1 MSALLLAI
9 TRWDPKEWAQR
20 FHGLSPACEV
30 RLWPEGVGDPLDITY
45 ACVWMPPHGLL
56 ATFPSLQ
63 AIFSLGA
70 GVDQLLADPLLPH
83 VPIVR
88 IVDPDLTMR
97 MREYVTLHVL
107 LHHRRHHLYLAQQRE
122 RLWRDHDQPAA
133 NEVTVGIMGL
143 GALGSDAAATLK
155 RIGFQVVGWS
165 RRPKEL
171 PDIETFHGP
180 AGLDPFLARTEILVV
195 LLPATPATE
204 GILRLSLFRK
214 LKRDGALGGAYL
226 INAGRGKLQ
235 IDADIQAALDEG
247 SLNAASLDVF
257 PIEPL
262 SRESPLWSH
271 PKVTVTPHNAAAS
284 VPRALVTN
292 VLTHIE
298 RYEAGHP
305 LSNVVNRDVGY

>member
-1 MSALLLAI
+1 MSALLLAM
-9 TRWDPKEWAQR
+9 TRWDPEEWAER
-20 FHGLSPACEV
+20 FQGLSHAREV
-30 RLWPEGVGDPLDITY
+30 RLWPESVGDPRDITY
-45 ACVWMPPHGLL
+45 ACVWLPPQGLL
-56 ATFPSLQ
+56 ATFPNLQ

-70 GVDQLLADPLLPH
+70 GVDQLLSDLSLPQ

-107 LHHRRHHLYLAQQRE
+107 LHHRRQNLYLAQQRD
-122 RLWRDHDQPAA
+122 RLWRVHDQPAA

-143 GALGSDAAATLK
+143 GTLGRDSAATLR
-155 RIGFQVVGWS
+155 RIGFRVVGWS
-165 RRPKEL
+165 RRAKEL

-180 AGLDPFLARTEILVV
+180 AGLDPFLARSEILVV

-235 IDADIQAALDEG
+235 IDADIQVALDEG
-247 SLNAASLDVF
+247 SLNGASLDVF

-271 PKVTVTPHNAAAS
+271 PKVTITPHNAAAS
-284 VPRALVTN
+284 VPRTLVTN
-292 VLTHIE
+292 ILAQIE
-298 RYEAGHP
+298 RYEAGHS
-305 LSNVVNRDVGY
+305 LNNVVNRDVGY

>member
-9 TRWDPKEWAQR
+9 TRWDPKEWAEGFQAS
-20 FHGLSPACEV
+20 SPAREI
-30 RLWPEGVGDPLDITY
+30 RLWPDCVGDPRDITY

-56 ATFPSLQ
+56 ATFPNLQ

-70 GVDQLLADPLLPH
+70 GVDQLLADLSLPN

-107 LHHRRHHLYLAQQRE
+107 FHHRRQHLYLAQQHE
-122 RLWRDHDQPAA
+122 RLWRNHDQPAA
-133 NEVTVGIMGL
+133 SEVTVGIMGL
-143 GALGSDAAATLK
+143 GTLGQDAAAILK

-165 RRPKEL
+165 RRPKEV
-171 PDIETFHGP
+171 PDLETFHGP
-180 AGLDPFLARTEILVV
+180 AGLDHFLARSEILVV

-204 GILRLSLFRK
+204 GILNLSLLRK

-226 INAGRGKLQ
+226 INAGRGRLQ

-247 SLNAASLDVF
+247 SLAGVSLDVF
-257 PIEPL
+257 QTEPL
-262 SRESPLWSH
+262 SRHSPLWSH
-271 PKVTVTPHNAAAS
+271 PKVTITPHNAAAS
-284 VPRALVTN
+284 VPRTLVTN
-292 VLTHIE
+292 ILTQIE
-298 RYEAGHP
+298 RYEAGLP
-305 LSNVVNRDVGY
+305 LSNVVDRDVGY

>member
-1 MSALLLAI
+1 MSAILLAI
-9 TRWDPKEWAQR
+9 TRWDPKEWAER
-20 FHGLSPACEV
+20 FQGLSPAHEV
-30 RLWPEGVGDPLDITY
+30 RLWPDGVGDPRDITF
-45 ACVWMPPHGLL
+45 ACVWMPPHGVL
-56 ATFPSLQ
+56 ATFPNLQ

-70 GVDQLLADPLLPH
+70 GVDQLLSDLSLPH

-107 LHHRRHHLYLAQQRE
+107 LHHRQQRLYLAQQHE

-143 GALGSDAAATLK
+143 GTLGRDAAATLK

-171 PDIETFHGP
+171 ADIETFHGA
-180 AGLDPFLARTEILVV
+180 AGLGPFLARSEILVV

-235 IDADIQAALDEG
+235 IDADIQVALDEG
-247 SLNAASLDVF
+247 SLDGASLDVF
-257 PIEPL
+257 PTEPL

-271 PKVTVTPHNAAAS
+271 PKVTITPHNAAAS
-284 VPRALVTN
+284 VPRTLVTN
-292 VLTHIE
+292 ILTQIE

-305 LSNVVNRDVGY
+305 LSNVVDRDAGY

>member
-9 TRWDPKEWAQR
+9 TRWDPKEWAER
-20 FHGLSPACEV
+20 FQGLSPAREV
-30 RLWPEGVGDPLDITY
+30 RIWPDGVGDPRDFTF
-45 ACVWMPPHGLL
+45 ACVWMPPHGVL
-56 ATFPSLQ
+56 ATFPNLQ

-70 GVDQLLADPLLPH
+70 GVDQLLADHSLPH

-97 MREYVTLHVL
+97 MREYVALHVL
-107 LHHRRHHLYLAQQRE
+107 LHHRRQHLYLAQQRG
-122 RLWRDHDQPAA
+122 RLWQDHDQPAA

-143 GALGSDAAATLK
+143 GTLGRDAAATLK

-171 PDIETFHGP
+171 SDIETFHGA
-180 AGLDPFLARTEILVV
+180 AGLDPFLARSEILVV

-235 IDADIQAALDEG
+235 IDSDIQVALDEG
-247 SLNAASLDVF
+247 SLDGASLDVF
-257 PIEPL
+257 PSEPL
-262 SRESPLWSH
+262 SRESSLWSH
-271 PKVTVTPHNAAAS
+271 PKVTITPHNAAAS
-284 VPRALVTN
+284 VPRTLVAN
-292 VLTHIE
+292 ILTQIE

-305 LSNVVNRDVGY
+305 LSNVVDRDAGY